1 MSSARL
7 LISGVV
13 QGVCFRYYTVSCAR
27 DAKIHGWVRNLPD
40 GRVEA
45 EVVGEKGLIID
56 LIQQLKIGPPGSR
69 VTGIDIQWLPED
81 PDHKSFIVKYF

>member
-13 QGVCFRYYTVSCAR
+13 QGVCFRYYTVSSAN
-27 DAKIHGWVRNLPD
+27 DLKIRGWVRNLPD

-69 VTGIDIQWLPED
+69 VTGIDVRWLPED
-81 PDHKSFIVKYF
+81 PSHKSFIVKYF